1 MHGCKSTI
9 GICKILFQLS
19 SFSCLGQSHQTL
31 SSIFHTGHVIEIS
44 FPKYSFFKINC
55 HPILNV
61 LSLFPF
67 IYILLLPCSRSC
79 RASFLHE
86 KGFLLQG
93 GIQLNTGRH
102 LIQKKKEKKM
112 FLSSHPSYIQMNGQL
127 MNKKTQVS
135 GCLHVGVNI
144 LQKEAT
150 ILFPHTV
157 LKQYITFPT
166 NLANQFIFQ
175 ANEHVLNIIHSIER
189 MY

>member
-44 FPKYSFFKINC
+44 FPMYSFFKINC

-61 LSLFPF
+61 LSLIPF

-93 GIQLNTGRH
+93 GIQLNMGRH
-102 LIQKKKEKKM
+102 LIQKKKEKKIVPIQPSIVYIDEWPINEQKN
-112 FLSSHPSYIQMNGQL
+112 SSERLPACWCQYTAKRGYYI
-127 MNKKTQVS
+127 
-135 GCLHVGVNI
+135 I
-144 LQKEAT
+144 
-150 ILFPHTV
+150 
-157 LKQYITFPT
+157 PT
-166 NLANQFIFQ
+166 
-175 ANEHVLNIIHSIER
+175 HRS
-189 MY
+189 